1 MAAKIRRSIDHA
13 EQTID
18 ALLVLATSDQGLTG
32 REYLDLSTAAEDAL
46 ENVVHSISE
55 HQLDVEVDLHQA
67 GVTGDR
73 VLLERMVANVIDNA
87 VLHNTDGGWIRV
99 QTGARNGRVFLDVTN
114 SGPFVSEMRIP
125 SLFEP
130 FQRGEYRTSGRR
142 GVGLGLSIVRSV
154 VDAHNA
160 SIVATSL
167 PEGGIRVR
175 IELSQRTE
183 SEDLNGRSGRRNVE
197 TI

>member
-1 MAAKIRRSIDHA
+1 M
-13 EQTID
+13 
-18 ALLVLATSDQGLTG
+18 
-32 REYLDLSTAAEDAL
+32 

-55 HQLDVEVDLHQA
+55 HQLDVDVDLHQA

-73 VLLERMVANVIDNA
+73 ILLERMVANVIDNA

-99 QTGARNGRVFLDVTN
+99 RTGAGHGRVFLDVTN

-130 FQRGEYRTSGRR
+130 FQRGEDRASGRR

-160 SIVATSL
+160 SVVATSL
-167 PEGGIRVR
+167 PEGGLRVR
-175 IELSQRTE
+175 IELSQRTD
-183 SEDLNGRSGRRNVE
+183 SEDLNGRSGRRNVD